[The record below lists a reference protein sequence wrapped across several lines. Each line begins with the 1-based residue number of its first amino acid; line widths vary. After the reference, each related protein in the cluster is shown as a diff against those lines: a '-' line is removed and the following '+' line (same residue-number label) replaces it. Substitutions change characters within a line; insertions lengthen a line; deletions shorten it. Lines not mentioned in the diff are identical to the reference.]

1 MVKYEC
7 CIQRI
12 LFNSLLEKQK
22 TGFLGSR
29 NVFKMFLFEEV
40 KNICGIETHKT
51 IPDFNEVYEVFSFMT
66 DMNMRRLQKKLALD
80 LNCKNIYEPGNYFLI
95 ANNLGEYYQKLQK
108 TMIKKSFQM
117 QVAHM
122 KDLETKI
129 NELNIGKIDFLLSQD
144 MSVETVNYLN
154 ISVPICR
161 MLINIFIRN
170 AGLALQV
177 NERLTILGEDEKKKV
192 KEFMTKY

>member
-1 MVKYEC
+1 
-7 CIQRI
+7 
-12 LFNSLLEKQK
+12 
-22 TGFLGSR
+22 
-29 NVFKMFLFEEV
+29 
-40 KNICGIETHKT
+40 
-51 IPDFNEVYEVFSFMT
+51 
-66 DMNMRRLQKKLALD
+66 
-80 LNCKNIYEPGNYFLI
+80 
-95 ANNLGEYYQKLQK
+95 
-108 TMIKKSFQM
+108 MIKKSFQM

-154 ISVPICR
+154 ISVPLCR